1 MICCSPSLKEY
12 RYDYISRA
20 KEDLLYEIN
29 RMKIN
34 NHTMYRLLKNLEDKK
49 NSSIKNLLFYVLFN
63 YKNDILTAMLN
74 QYNRINTFLTEDE
87 NGEIYLYNYSFG
99 KKSSPGEIS

>member
-1 MICCSPSLKEY
+1 
-12 RYDYISRA
+12 
-20 KEDLLYEIN
+20 
-29 RMKIN
+29 MKIN